1 MAGWMV
7 SLGGWGLGCCD
18 LLRMLLVE
26 VFSEVRLLWWVRL
39 RYVGADVVGVLEQVV
54 ELSRKHLLWGGQPV
68 GGEGWGH
75 WPMESRRR
83 RGEERYG

>member
-1 MAGWMV
+1 
-7 SLGGWGLGCCD
+7 
-18 LLRMLLVE
+18 MLLVE
-26 VFSEVRLLWWVRL
+26 VFSEVEGQVRLLWWVRL

-68 GGEGWGH
+68 GGVGWGH